1 MNANR
6 IFDVIEESVRFF
18 VFFFFRG
25 DNAIVIT
32 FKNIYL
38 LASSYG

>member
-18 VFFFFRG
+18 VFFFRG

-32 FKNIYL
+32 FKNVYL

>member
-6 IFDVIEESVRFF
+6 IFDVIEESVRFLS
-18 VFFFFRG
+18 FFFRG